1 MTATMEI
8 ALAVAVLGTMFGLLS
23 AGVWIGI
30 TLLLSGYVAI
40 ELFSPAPSGSLL
52 ASTVWDGSWPW
63 TLTALPL
70 FVWMGE
76 ILFRTKLSE
85 DMFVGMS
92 PWLRWLPGRLLH
104 VNIIGCAIMSAIT
117 GSSAVCSA
125 TVGRMS
131 VPELRRRGYDE
142 FMAIGTL
149 SGSGTLGMLIPPSI
163 MMMVYGVVAQVSIG
177 QLFIA
182 GVGPGIMMMLMYQAY
197 VVGWAKLFPSRQ
209 PPPDPKMSLGE
220 MLWASR
226 RLIPAMSL
234 ILVVLGSIYGGL
246 ATPTE
251 AAVFGVLGSLVF
263 SWAQGTLTFESF
275 QQSLIQTV
283 KTTCMISLI
292 LAGGNFL
299 SIALG
304 FTGLPH
310 MMAGWSAG
318 WGLDKYSLLVVLTI
332 VYIILGTALDG
343 ASMILLTSAVVLPMV
358 SGAGIDLLWFGIYMM
373 IVTEMSQI
381 SWPVGFC
388 LFVVQSLTGCS
399 LNTVSLATLPFMI
412 MLTIGIVLIAIFP
425 EIVLWLPHQM
435 VNKPG

>member
-1 MTATMEI
+1 MGATMEI
-8 ALAVAVLGTMFGLLS
+8 ALAVAVLGTMFALLS

-30 TLLLSGYVAI
+30 TLLLCGYVAI
-40 ELFSPAPSGSLL
+40 EFFSAAPSGSLL

-92 PWLRWLPGRLLH
+92 PWLSWLPGRLLH

-163 MMMVYGVVAQVSIG
+163 MMMVYGVIAQVSIG

-182 GVGPGIMMMLMYQAY
+182 GVGPGIMMMLMYQGY
-197 VVGWAKLFPSRQ
+197 VIIWAKLFPSRQ
-209 PPPDPKMSLGE
+209 PPPDPAMSLGE

-234 ILVVLGSIYGGL
+234 ILLVLGSIYGGF

-251 AAVFGVLGSLVF
+251 AGVFGVVGSLAF
-263 SWAQGTLTFESF
+263 SAAQGTLTWKSFEEG
-275 QQSLIQTV
+275 LVQTV
-283 KTTCMISLI
+283 KTTCMITLI

-299 SIALG
+299 SIAL
-304 FTGLPH
+304 
-310 MMAGWSAG
+310 
-318 WGLDKYSLLVVLTI
+318 
-332 VYIILGTALDG
+332 
-343 ASMILLTSAVVLPMV
+343 
-358 SGAGIDLLWFGIYMM
+358 
-373 IVTEMSQI
+373 
-381 SWPVGFC
+381 
-388 LFVVQSLTGCS
+388 
-399 LNTVSLATLPFMI
+399 
-412 MLTIGIVLIAIFP
+412 
-425 EIVLWLPHQM
+425 
-435 VNKPG
+435 